1 MTAGDLR
8 GKTIMMSGGSRGI
21 GLAIALRAARDG
33 ANVALLAKTAEPHP
47 RLSGTVYSAAE
58 EIEAAGGQ
66 ALPIVGDVRDDR
78 VVDDAVEQCVARFGG
93 IDIVVNNASAIDVSP
108 SATISMKR
116 YDLMQDINTRG
127 TFLLSKMCV
136 PYLRE
141 AANPHVLTL
150 SPPLS
155 LDPRWFGP
163 HLAYTLAKFGMS
175 MCTLGMA
182 AEYADDG
189 IAFNSLWPRTI
200 IATAAVQNI
209 LGGDAAMARSRRP
222 EIVADAAHHIL
233 TAPGGETTGNFFI
246 DDEVLAEAGVT
257 DLTALRLRR
266 RRRPAP
272 GSLLQVLRAPA
283 RRQRTLVS
291 VRS

>member
-1 MTAGDLR
+1 MTDLS

-47 RLSGTVYSAAE
+47 RLSGTIFTAAK
-58 EIEAAGGQ
+58 EIEEAGGQ
-66 ALPIVGDVRDDR
+66 ALAIVGDVRDDR
-78 VVDDAVEQCVARFGG
+78 VVGDAVERAVDRFGG

-116 YDLMQDINTRG
+116 YDLMQDVNTRG
-127 TFLLSKMCV
+127 TFLLSRTCV
-136 PYLRE
+136 PHLLDAE
-141 AANPHVLTL
+141 NPHVLTL

-155 LDPRWFGP
+155 LDPRWYGP

-175 MCTLGMA
+175 MCTVGMA
-182 AEYADDG
+182 AEHSASG

-200 IATAAVQNI
+200 IATAAVRNI
-209 LGGDAAMARSRRP
+209 LGGEAAMARSRRP

-233 TAPGGETTGNFFI
+233 TRPARQTTGNFFI

-257 DLTALRLRR
+257 DLSGYAYV
-266 RRRPAP
+266 PDAD
-272 GSLLQVLRAPA
+272 LLPDLFLE
-283 RRQRTLVS
+283 T
-291 VRS
+291 